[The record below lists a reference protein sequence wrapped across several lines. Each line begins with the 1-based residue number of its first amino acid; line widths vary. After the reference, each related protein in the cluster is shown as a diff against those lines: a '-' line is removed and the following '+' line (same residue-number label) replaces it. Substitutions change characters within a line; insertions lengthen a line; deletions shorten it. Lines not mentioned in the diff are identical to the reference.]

1 MRMRPGASILL
12 FGLLVCLAYFSEAV
26 VAEHSMQVKERH
38 YEKVGED
45 YEQIHESYRNYHP
58 AFTEGW

>member
-1 MRMRPGASILL
+1 MQSSWQSIKKLHFFIVPYKNFILIL
-12 FGLLVCLAYFSEAV
+12 FFS
-26 VAEHSMQVKERH
+26 KERH

-45 YEQIHESYRNYHP
+45 YEQVHESYRNYHP